1 MPPFGTKRPVDTIT
15 RQVANPES
23 AYGATEI
30 AEDDPSTLSLRDADQ
45 IHDTIASGPTFVTG
59 LDAELVPEEPERR
72 YRPKALLGEG
82 GMGEVRLSHDR
93 HIGRDVAMKIMR
105 SPKDKTAEFRTR
117 FLREA
122 RVQGQLEHPAVPPV
136 YDLGQDATGK
146 AFFTMRRL
154 RGETL
159 EAILERLRNKDS
171 QARAEYTRHRLLASF
186 QRVCL
191 AVDFAHKKGVVHR
204 DMKPGNIMF
213 GDFGEV
219 YVLDWGLARL
229 VEARSSDRDLPP
241 SSERAPVADDSG
253 AETDVGAI
261 LGTPGYMA
269 PEQILGQIEEIDAR
283 TDVYSLGVVLF
294 EILTHEPLFTAS
306 AANAIFR
313 QTLQGVE
320 TRPSL
325 RTPDRDIDPELDAIV
340 VRATKTAPEDRFQ
353 TARELHDALERYLS
367 GDRDVEQRRAL
378 ARVHADRAADL
389 AAKSTS
395 SSDPSDR
402 KAALRELGRALAL
415 DPENPEALRLLLGLV
430 TDLPKTIPP
439 EVEEMAIAG
448 ENAMR
453 RAAHR
458 VGARML
464 GLAVVLVFVPMFLLM
479 GVQSWGHAAIVLG
492 AWSTAGVVNLV
503 MYKTRRMM
511 PAPFVLLLTGIA
523 VASASVF
530 FGPLVFTPA
539 IAVVTTT
546 AYVTSGQR
554 RWRFIAVL
562 IGCLTVLLPSALE
575 LAGIVSPSYTFDGTA
590 IHVVSRAV
598 SFPPGITQGVL
609 LVTQLLPVMAVAYYV
624 GRYRDLLVSAE
635 LKNHL
640 RVWQLRQLVPEEASG
655 ALTPAS
661 NESVGSLRILHA
673 PTVRIHPPR
682 T

>member
-59 LDAELVPEEPERR
+59 LDAELVHEEPERR